1 MQRDENHSLA
11 NLILPEGILEFFK
24 IAKID
29 PLEKSY
35 HIHLEEKNTIPEE
48 YSHHKLTSKGFYD
61 EMTIQDFP
69 SNELLSFLLLLY

>member
-1 MQRDENHSLA
+1 MQKTFYVQRDENHCLA

-35 HIHLEEKNTIPEE
+35 HIYLEEKNTIPEE
-48 YSHHKLTSKGFYD
+48 YSHHKLT
-61 EMTIQDFP
+61 
-69 SNELLSFLLLLY
+69 LLAFSAWFKIAS